1 MKVFGKNLFMAFGA
15 AVAAVCLVSCTEGG
29 AFEVDAV
36 DNSGSGTVDPAHVIA
51 AYPAVQAFEQRGGAN
66 NFYEFDDAGHLL
78 KIGYKDSDYKITF
91 QYSGSKVF
99 MTEHMQSEPDYES
112 YYLFSI
118 GANGFANTC
127 VQTNNENSER
137 YVMKFYY
144 DSEGHLVK
152 INDSGEVCS
161 MEYKN
166 GNLVR
171 YYDEAYD
178 QEETL
183 TYTDK
188 PNDVCYMPYD
198 NSPGSFPSSYGMS
211 FNAAYYAGLVGIPSK
226 NLPAT
231 HYIDYKGQ
239 YDNVMYVFRYWY
251 DDFGYLFKIEYVEDR
266 DYQDDE
272 DSVM

>member
-1 MKVFGKNLFMAFGA
+1 MRIFGKNLFMAFGA
-15 AVAAVCLVSCTEGG
+15 ALAAVCLVSCTEGG

-51 AYPAVQAFEQRGGAN
+51 AYPAVQAFYQFEN
-66 NFYEFDDAGHLL
+66 CKFDEEGRLL
-78 KIGYKDSDYKITF
+78 NLGMFTF
-91 QYSGSKVF
+91 EYSGSKVL
-99 MTEHMQSEPDYES
+99 MTERMQSEPYYEY

-127 VQTNNENSER
+127 VKTSNEDSER

-171 YYDEAYD
+171 YYDEAYE

-198 NSPGSFPSSYGMS
+198 NSPGSFPSSYGVA
-211 FNAAYYAGLVGIPSK
+211 FDAAYYAGLVGIPSK

-251 DDFGYLFKIEYVEDR
+251 DDFGYLFEIEYVEDR